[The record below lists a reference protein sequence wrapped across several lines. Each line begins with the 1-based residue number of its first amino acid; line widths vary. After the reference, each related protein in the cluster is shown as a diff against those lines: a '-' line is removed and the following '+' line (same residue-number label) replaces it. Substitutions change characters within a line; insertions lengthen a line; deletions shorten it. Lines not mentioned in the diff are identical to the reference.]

1 MSAVAVAGP
10 PVPRPPIRKSP
21 PHGRITPV
29 DADLALLERW
39 REGDV
44 RAGQDLFK
52 RHFQSVYRF
61 FEHKCR
67 GEADDLV
74 QRAFFQCVR
83 SRDQFRGQSSF
94 RTYLFSIARHELY
107 QHLRDVR
114 RDKQLDFHITS
125 IAEIVTTPGSRIGR
139 AQQAEQLRA
148 ALGSLPVEQQLMLEM
163 CYRHELDSTQ
173 LGEIFEMPAA
183 TVRTKLAR
191 ARKALRA
198 LLDVAALDPRGDRLV
213 GSLSQED
220 DEPAP
225 PRD

>member
-1 MSAVAVAGP
+1 MLERG
-10 PVPRPPIRKSP
+10 
-21 PHGRITPV
+21 PV
-29 DADLALLERW
+29 DADLVLLERW
-39 REGDV
+39 REGDQ

-114 RDKQLDFHITS
+114 RDAQLDFHITS
-125 IAEIVTTPGSRIGR
+125 IAEIVTTLGSRLGR
-139 AQQAEQLRA
+139 ARQAERLRV
-148 ALGSLPVEQQLMLEM
+148 ALRSLPVEQQLLLEM
-163 CYRHELDSTQ
+163 CYWHELDSTQ
-173 LGEIFEMPAA
+173 LGEVFEMPAA

-198 LLDVAALDPRGDRLV
+198 QLDGAALDPQGDRLAE
-213 GSLSQED
+213 SLSQVDD
-220 DEPAP
+220 DEPGP
-225 PRD
+225 PRG